1 MNDLDVDNTLLST
14 STSLVDFFRKVKSFS
29 FILVIL
35 VAKKSIYFNSFS
47 VQEAKVDIDV
57 DGR

>member
-1 MNDLDVDNTLLST
+1 MNDLDVDNTYFYIFSW
-14 STSLVDFFRKVKSFS
+14 FFRKVKSFS

-35 VAKKSIYFNSFS
+35 VAKKSIYFNSFN